1 MHKNLI
7 FLLLIIIA
15 ANMYYSCNEA
25 SIVGIDLLDDE
36 TIDTDFTDTIS
47 FIAHTTPAR
56 PVLTSRL
63 AAQTYY
69 AGSLNDPIF
78 GNTEAAVFLALQR
91 ITNFD
96 SIQGATLDSMVLRI
110 AYDTLGFYGNHNNAR
125 YDFVLSRTTSP
136 IGNDSLFTNSI
147 IPFEINP
154 IATALN
160 RTANPIDS
168 FFINMHATN
177 EPVKIGPEFRLR
189 LNTTFEEELF
199 SVLQNSE
206 TDAELQAFLP
216 GLCLKVFTS
225 HNSMIGFNLSPA
237 ARTGNIN
244 SLRIYYETAGGKKFI
259 HDLFFRTGRYNSVG
273 HTYIG
278 SVIEPYINN
287 PNPSEDILFV
297 QGGGGVETKIDLT
310 PLLIL
315 KDKLINRA
323 EIELTVVEEDRFLTS
338 LFTPLN
344 RFWALHSV
352 NEQLRAIP
360 DFNFIQSFGEGVF
373 EGSVKEVETDDGT
386 IIKKL
391 TFNITNHLHSL
402 LKNPEG
408 ISKDL
413 ILSSF
418 PEGERPGRIIFY
430 GPTHPMYPAK
440 FNVFFT
446 SSSN

>member
-1 MHKNLI
+1 M
-7 FLLLIIIA
+7 A
-15 ANMYYSCNEA
+15 ANMYYSCNEP

-36 TIDTDFTDTIS
+36 TINTHFTDTIS
-47 FIAHTTPAR
+47 FTAHTTPAR

-69 AGSLNDPIF
+69 AGNLNDPIF
-78 GNTEAAVFLALQR
+78 GSTEAAVLLAVQR

-96 SIQGATLDSMVLRI
+96 SIQGASLDSMVLRI
-110 AYDTLGFYGNHNNAR
+110 AYDTLGFYGNHSNAR
-125 YDFVLSRTTSP
+125 YDYALFSTTSP

-147 IPFEINP
+147 IPFEIDP
-154 IATALN
+154 IATAFN
-160 RTANPIDS
+160 RTANAVDS
-168 FFINMHATN
+168 FFINMHATG

-206 TDAELQAFLP
+206 SDADLQAFLP
-216 GLCLKVFTS
+216 GLCLKIFTP
-225 HNSMIGFNLSPA
+225 HNAMVGFNLSPA

-273 HTYIG
+273 HIYNGAT
-278 SVIEPYINN
+278 VQPFINN
-287 PNPSEDILFV
+287 PNPSEDLLFV
-297 QGGGGVETKIDLT
+297 QGGGGVETKINLT
-310 PLLIL
+310 PLLTL

-323 EIELTVVEEDRFLTS
+323 EIELTVVEEERFLTS

-360 DFNFIQSFGEGVF
+360 DFNFIPSFGEGIF

-386 IIKKL
+386 KIKKL
-391 TFNITNHLHSL
+391 TFNITNHLQRL
-402 LKNPEG
+402 LKNPDG
-408 ISKDL
+408 ISKEL

-418 PEGERPGRIIFY
+418 PEGERPGRIVFY

-440 FNVFFT
+440 FNIFFT
-446 SSSN
+446 SSSK